1 MPYAALMVHF
11 DPAPSAHRRVHL
23 AVHLANRFQAAL
35 IGIAGRSYVPTLMA
49 EGLTIDSEETDCG
62 QEGWMFGGVTQEL
75 LAKSQLC
82 CLFSH

>member
-1 MPYAALMVHF
+1 MPYAALMDAF
-11 DPAPSAHRRVHL
+11 RRGAKRTSARPNR
-23 AVHLANRFQAAL
+23 VHLANRFQTAL
-35 IGIAGRSYVPTLMA
+35 IRIAGRSYVPTLMA
-49 EGLTIDSEETDCG
+49 EGLTINSEETDCG

>member
-1 MPYAALMVHF
+1 MHF
-11 DPAPSAHRRVHL
+11 DAAPSAHRRGPNR
-23 AVHLANRFQAAL
+23 VHLANRFQTAL
-35 IGIAGRSYVPTLMA
+35 IWIAGRSYVPTLMA